1 MLLSPGDN
9 SSYSN
14 QSVAKK
20 KADFEAKPRFDSL
33 KLRAIFRSKTNFD
46 EGWTEKNIKNHKNA
60 MIQLLTEHYGKN
72 SE

>member
-60 MIQLLTEHYGKN
+60 MIKLLTEHYGKN